1 MQLIH
6 YTILLSMVATSCLA
20 FRDQEVFENL
30 RDPFDIIR
38 HTLQDAGV
46 IDDVLDDFKPSCFL
60 LPYYG
65 IERPVTLG
73 NALKK
78 STTKDAPSVKIY
90 CPGQQDIKG
99 LTIAL
104 TDPDAPSRD
113 NPKWSEMCHWIA
125 TIPEEDGHRLAQ
137 SEITYDPDDL
147 DELVEYK
154 SPAPP
159 PKTGHHRYIFV
170 LLEGA
175 NSNLTEPDDRQHWGT
190 GKARHGVRDWAK
202 KEELKVVGAN
212 FFYEKNKKQ

>member
-1 MQLIH
+1 MKLSH
-6 YTILLSMVATSCLA
+6 CALLLSLATASWAIL
-20 FRDQEVFENL
+20 RDQEVLENL
-30 RDPFDIIR
+30 KDPFDIIR

-65 IERPVTLG
+65 VKRPVILG

-90 CPGQQDIKG
+90 CPGNPDIKG
-99 LTIAL
+99 LTVAL

-125 TIPEEDGHRLAQ
+125 TIPEEDRPRVA
-137 SEITYDPDDL
+137 EIEVNYDPDEL
-147 DELVEYK
+147 DELVNYK

-159 PKTGHHRYIFV
+159 PKTGHHRYVFV

-175 NSNLTEPDDRQHWGT
+175 NSNLTKPDDRQHWGT
-190 GKARHGVRDWAK
+190 GKARHGVRDWAE
-202 KEELKVVGAN
+202 KEKLKVVGAN